1 MTIPI
6 KRALVG
12 QAPSSENIQTASQAV
27 VDDLGDDVLGDI
39 FASAGYRRA
48 VAPIYIQIQRA
59 VGLAAGRA

>member
-12 QAPSSENIQTASQAV
+12 QALSSENIQTASQAV
-27 VDDLGDDVLGDI
+27 VDDLGDI
-39 FASAGYRRA
+39 FASADYPRA
-48 VAPIYIQIQRA
+48 VAPIYIQRA